1 MNIFALNPYVRLA
14 MESILPDGCH
24 IPTRALFDY
33 ELIYIERGNFLL
45 TYAGTEYSVR
55 MGDFLLLHPA
65 VSHSF
70 DCNAGEISQPHIHF
84 DMVYSPH
91 SEENPISYKDLP
103 SMTVEEKSRIAEDF
117 LPMTDSPFVTFKD
130 RDEATALLKKIIT
143 AFRIDATL
151 AAKANLTLLLS
162 LLFENNYKN
171 AFETNPSTKAET
183 LCKGI
188 KAFLDT
194 GGAYSLTLPEIAA
207 HFSYHPTYLEKLFKE
222 KCGMG
227 IIAYKNARR
236 MQEAKRLLRAESVTA
251 VAHRLGYSSVY
262 AFSRAFKKHFGVSPQ
277 KVKARQNS
285 VMSLT
290 DKSR

>member
-91 SEENPISYKDLP
+91 SEENPVSFRDL
-103 SMTVEEKSRIAEDF
+103 SAMTGAERACIAPDIF
-117 LPMTDSPFVTFKD
+117 KASTPVVSFKD
-130 RDEATALLKKIIT
+130 TQEAVLLLKRVIA
-143 AFRIDATL
+143 AFRADSAL
-151 AAKANLTLLLS
+151 EAKAYLTLLLS
-162 LLFENNYKN
+162 RLIEHNFKDALEDRSKPRT
-171 AFETNPSTKAET
+171 EI
-183 LCKGI
+183 LCEGI
-188 KAFLDT
+188 KALLDA
-194 GGAYSLTLPEIAA
+194 GSAYSLSLCEIAA

-222 KCGMG
+222 RYGVG

-236 MQEAKRLLRAESVTA
+236 MTEAKRLLLYASVSDTA
-251 VAHRLGYSSVY
+251 RRLGFSSVY

-277 KVKARQNS
+277 KVKARQN
-285 VMSLT
+285 
-290 DKSR
+290 